1 MSDPNDTARKGGPE
15 AVRAEY
21 DNVVTLGSL
30 KGFVFQGSGAISP
43 PPMLIKD
50 LLPLEGIAF
59 LGGQSGAG
67 KTFVGVDCALSLATG
82 TDFFGRPVKERCG
95 VVILAAEGRSMIA
108 ARIEAAR
115 QHRAPHLETLPIAW
129 AAEIPELMAD
139 ADIKKYGAQ
148 LACVGKEFEK
158 KYHVRLGAVIIDTV
172 VSTFD
177 LDDEDH
183 NSEAARTIRKMRAL
197 GKACGGALIMP
208 VHHYGKTVAT
218 GLRGGSSWRAGAD
231 VVISVLADRDDT
243 TGDVKNRR
251 LAVAKARDGAEG
263 PIAPFTLPWVQ
274 LGVDED
280 GELFGSCVVAPVL
293 GRSSISE
300 RTAPVGKVNRAVRTF
315 RDAFGE
321 VIDTNGVEIVVM
333 GNGPRVRAARVQDV
347 RAQFDRRY
355 ATGETESG
363 QRSEAAR
370 KAFKRALESL
380 AAQFATE
387 TQGGVEWIWAI
398 ER

>member
-21 DNVVTLGSL
+21 DNVVALGSL
-30 KGFVFQGSGAISP
+30 KGFIFQGSGAISP

-50 LLPLEGIAF
+50 LLPLEGLAF
-59 LGGQSGAG
+59 IGGQSGAG

-82 TDFFGRPVKERCG
+82 TDFFGRSVKERCG
-95 VVILAAEGRSMIA
+95 VVIIAAEGRGMIA

-115 QHRAPHLETLPIAW
+115 RHRAPHLETLPLAW

-158 KYHVRLGAVIIDTV
+158 KYHLRLGAVIIDTV

-197 GKACGGALIMP
+197 GKACGALIVP

-251 LAVAKARDGAEG
+251 LAVAKARDGIEG
-263 PIAPFTLPWVQ
+263 PIAPFTLPWVR
-274 LGVDED
+274 LGIDDD
-280 GELFGSCVVAPVL
+280 GEPFGSCVVEPVL
-293 GRSSISE
+293 GRSPIPE
-300 RTAPVGKVNRAVRTF
+300 RMASTTKVNRAVRTF
-315 RDAFGE
+315 REAFAEAVDASGA
-321 VIDTNGVEIVVM
+321 EIVVM

-347 RAQFDRRY
+347 RTQFDRRY
-355 ATGETESG
+355 ATGETETG

-387 TQGGVEWIWAI
+387 TQNGVEWIWAI